1 MTEPRDEQPP
11 ALNPT
16 TNLPA
21 LTEHAAVQRLSAT
34 PPLGSPA
41 ATGKAPPPQAPPS
54 KAPPWMIAAIAA
66 LAIALVVLLIAATR

>member
-34 PPLGSPA
+34 PPLGLPVATVKTPA
-41 ATGKAPPPQAPPS
+41 PQAPPS

-66 LAIALVVLLIAATR
+66 LAVALVVLLVAAAR